1 MNQDN
6 CRDRA
11 EIGRFIDAGE
21 QLSEQLLAKMDDD
34 ASLRRFYDL
43 SVKISNDLRSSSDR
57 WALQHR
63 VGHAG
68 SPATSSSRP
77 STDSSS
83 VTTPSGSLVRG
94 EISRPRVVAFGLS
107 AAALL
112 LLGLGWLAWGGSGG
126 QPVPLLVTQ
135 GKRWVTQDKRL
146 LNQEK
151 RLLNR
156 EKPGAA
162 EVANE
167 PGALGMEGTTDQLDR
182 LSGSEFA
189 MLRSGESA
197 SVSHLQFEDYFYLTV
212 ESALDTLQ
220 TVSET
225 LADRAVCQ
233 PLQRTVDSAMQLEN
247 VSDLVEPTSAEEID
261 DTNRLAPKQVQLVR
275 ELLKTTDFLVE
286 KLPREATR
294 SWMEL
299 SYSYN
304 RSR

>member
-11 EIGRFIDAGE
+11 EIGRSIDAGE
-21 QLSEQLLAKMDDD
+21 QLSEQLLAKLDDD
-34 ASLRRFYDL
+34 ASLKRFYDL
-43 SVKISNDLRSSSDR
+43 SVKISKDLRCSSDR

-63 VGHAG
+63 VVQAG
-68 SPATSSSRP
+68 SPATSGSRL
-77 STDSSS
+77 STDSPRVSS
-83 VTTPSGSLVRG
+83 SSGSQPRG
-94 EISRPRVVAFGLS
+94 ETSRHRVVALGLS
-107 AAALL
+107 SAALL

-126 QPVPLLVTQ
+126 QPVPPVVTQ
-135 GKRWVTQDKRL
+135 EKRLLNQDKRL
-146 LNQEK
+146 LNPDK
-151 RLLNR
+151 T
-156 EKPGAA
+156 GAS
-162 EVANE
+162 EVASE
-167 PGALGMEGTTDQLDR
+167 PGVRGMEGTTDKLDR
-182 LSGSEFA
+182 LSGSEVA
-189 MLRSGESA
+189 ILQSGDPA
-197 SVSHLQFEDYFYLTV
+197 SVSQLQFEDYFYLTV
-212 ESALDTLQ
+212 ESTLETLQ

-247 VSDLVEPTSAEEID
+247 VSALAEPAAVQDID
-261 DTNRLAPKQVQLVR
+261 DANRLAPKQAQLVR
-275 ELLKTTDFLVE
+275 EFLMTTDFLVE

>member
-11 EIGRFIDAGE
+11 EIGRSIDAGE
-21 QLSEQLLAKMDDD
+21 QLSEQLLAKLDDD
-34 ASLRRFYDL
+34 ASLKRFYDL
-43 SVKISNDLRSSSDR
+43 SVKISNDLRCSSDR

-63 VGHAG
+63 VAQAG
-68 SPATSSSRP
+68 SPATSRSRL
-77 STDSSS
+77 STDSPRVSS
-83 VTTPSGSLVRG
+83 SSGSQPRG
-94 EISRPRVVAFGLS
+94 ETSRPRVVALGLS
-107 AAALL
+107 SAALL

-126 QPVPLLVTQ
+126 QPVPLVVTQ
-135 GKRWVTQDKRL
+135 EKQL

-151 RLLNR
+151 RLLTQ
-156 EKPGAA
+156 EKRLRTQEKTEALK
-162 EVANE
+162 VASE
-167 PGALGMEGTTDQLDR
+167 PGAQGMEGTTNKLDR
-182 LSGSEFA
+182 LSGSEVA
-189 MLRSGESA
+189 MLRSGDPA
-197 SVSHLQFEDYFYLTV
+197 SVSQLQFEDYFYLTV
-212 ESALDTLQ
+212 ESALETLQ

-247 VSDLVEPTSAEEID
+247 VSALAEPAAVQDID
-261 DTNRLAPKQVQLVR
+261 DANRLAPKQAQLVR
-275 ELLKTTDFLVE
+275 EFLMTTDFLVE

>member
-11 EIGRFIDAGE
+11 EIGRSIDAGE
-21 QLSEQLLAKMDDD
+21 QLSEQLLAKVDDD

-43 SVKISNDLRSSSDR
+43 SLKISYDLRSSSDR

-63 VGHAG
+63 VAQVG
-68 SPATSSSRP
+68 SPATSRSRL
-77 STDSSS
+77 STDSPSVSS
-83 VTTPSGSLVRG
+83 SSGSQPRG
-94 EISRPRVVAFGLS
+94 ETSRPRVVTLSLS

-112 LLGLGWLAWGGSGG
+112 LLGLSWLAWGGSGG
-126 QPVPLLVTQ
+126 QTVSLVVTQ
-135 GKRWVTQDKRL
+135 EKQL

-151 RLLNR
+151 RLLTQ
-156 EKPGAA
+156 EQTEALK
-162 EVANE
+162 VASE
-167 PGALGMEGTTDQLDR
+167 PGAQGMEGTTNKLDR
-182 LSGSEFA
+182 LSGSEVA
-189 MLRSGESA
+189 MLRSGDPA
-197 SVSHLQFEDYFYLTV
+197 SVSQLQFEDYFYLTV
-212 ESALDTLQ
+212 ESALETLQ

-233 PLQRTVDSAMQLEN
+233 PLQRTVDSAMQLQN
-247 VSDLVEPTSAEEID
+247 DSALAEPTAVQDID
-261 DTNRLAPKQVQLVR
+261 DTNRLAPKQAQLVR
-275 ELLKTTDFLVE
+275 EFLMTTDFLVE